1 MCIRD
6 RERIDVVPD
15 YDYLFAE
22 TTTKKGKKKNGFFG
36 KIAKMNFCP
45 LLFSSL
51 LYIFQTAPV
60 WLMPLVTADVIDAVT
75 RAVGGAITEQQAL
88 KAVGIDALIITIAI
102 LQNEPVT
109 LLRTVLTSKMLRRT
123 GAGIKSSVVRKLQS
137 LSVTYAK
144 DMETGRIQAKFL
156 KDTDA
161 VDGLFSCLVNTL
173 SLIHI

>member
-1 MCIRD
+1 MNRSENGSVP
-6 RERIDVVPD
+6 RSKQERIDVVPD

-75 RAVGGAITEQQAL
+75 RAVGGAITAQQAL

-123 GAGIKSSVVRKLQS
+123 GAGIKSCVVRKLQS

-156 KDTDA
+156 DRKS
-161 VDGLFSCLVNTL
+161 VV
-173 SLIHI
+173 

>member
-1 MCIRD
+1 MNRSENGSVP
-6 RERIDVVPD
+6 RSKQERIDVVPD

-75 RAVGGAITEQQAL
+75 RAVGGAITAQQAL

-109 LLRTVLTSKMLRRT
+109 LLRTVLTSCGARARASKAAWCGSCKAFPLPMRKIWKRAEFRRN
-123 GAGIKSSVVRKLQS
+123 
-137 LSVTYAK
+137 
-144 DMETGRIQAKFL
+144 F
-156 KDTDA
+156 
-161 VDGLFSCLVNTL
+161 
-173 SLIHI
+173 